1 MFIPTKEHFC
11 DMTPE
16 EFEKYSL
23 KLLKEQTQGLE
34 NLEMFEKNNVEYKI
48 LENGELIEIG

>member
-11 DMTPE
+11 NITPE

-23 KLLKEQTQGLE
+23 KLLKKQTQGLE
-34 NLEMFEKNNVEYKI
+34 NLEIQHNVIIQKSDGNY
-48 LENGELIEIG
+48 

>member
-11 DMTPE
+11 NITPE

-23 KLLKEQTQGLE
+23 KLLIYIK
-34 NLEMFEKNNVEYKI
+34 MFCNNRFKI
-48 LENGELIEIG
+48 GGFNTSRFRTNANVC